1 MDEFTIQLVLVRFK
15 SVLLLCLL
23 TSLLNA
29 QTAKDPFQKLIND
42 FEKEYIPLNIPAL
55 ELSYVNNL
63 KNINSL
69 EELREQK
76 RFFLKNKK
84 LLEQFSI
91 QNLSEEERVVCQVL
105 TYEIDLNL
113 SLIHISEPTRPKR

>member
-84 LLEQFSI
+84 LLEQLST
-91 QNLSEEERVVCQVL
+91 QNLS
-105 TYEIDLNL
+105 
-113 SLIHISEPTRPKR
+113 